1 MVTGMDMLDDAIAD
15 VAYIL
20 DSLRVL
26 RKIYE
31 SGHCTNCKVSNVC
44 KVKPKAGQMVR
55 YNCPFYEKDG
65 DGEEKE

>member
-1 MVTGMDMLDDAIAD
+1 MCKLDETIAD

-26 RKIYE
+26 REIYE
-31 SGHCTNCKVSNVC
+31 SGHCNDCKVSNVC

-55 YNCPFYEKDG
+55 YNCPFYVKDG